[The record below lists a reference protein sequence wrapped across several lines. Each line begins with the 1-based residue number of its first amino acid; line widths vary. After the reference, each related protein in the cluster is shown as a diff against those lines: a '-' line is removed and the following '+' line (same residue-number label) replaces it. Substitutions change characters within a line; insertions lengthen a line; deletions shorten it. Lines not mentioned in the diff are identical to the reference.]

1 MSRWWPRSLAGQA
14 IALQILVI
22 AVVVLVGSALAL
34 FDARND
40 GDAAARQQVLG
51 IATALADSPST
62 AAAIQSGRATET
74 LQPVTEAVRKNTDI
88 AFITIM
94 APDRTRFTHT
104 DPTQIGGKYIGTI
117 EPALRGETFTEVYTG
132 TLGPSIRAVAPVRDG
147 TGRIVGLVSAGI
159 LQQSLADRWRSQVPT
174 IVAVSLGAL
183 AIALVGVWAIRRRLL
198 RQTHG
203 LRPDELRVM
212 YEHHDAILH
221 SVSEGLIVLDR
232 NGVALANDEA
242 RRLLALPPGPVDR
255 SDLPEFLRT
264 YNPGARDEV
273 HVTEDRVLVVNRSPV
288 RQRARATSEV
298 VTIRD
303 RTELQGALGELSSL
317 KVLTDTLRSQA
328 HEAANKLHTIV
339 TMVEMGRADEA
350 VKFATNELEL
360 SQQLVDRLS
369 SAVGEPALVALLLG
383 KTAQAD
389 ERGIEL
395 TVTEETHL
403 PSNADDLALSGQE
416 MVTVLGNLIDN
427 AMDACDRE
435 DPWVEVTVSQDDGT
449 LLIRVAD
456 SGPGMDAG
464 TFEKA
469 MQRGYSTKS
478 GSDAEQHGLGLG
490 AGRPGGEAPQR
501 HADRRRDIRVGGD
514 GDGEIVIS
522 VLIVEDEPLI
532 AEAHRTYLGRLQ
544 GFSVAAV
551 AHTARD
557 AMRAASEA
565 AASETPIDL
574 VLLDIGLPDAS
585 GIALASGL
593 SGLRPAPDIIAITS
607 ERDLE
612 MVRAAVG
619 HGALAYL
626 LKPFTFAAF
635 RDRLER
641 YQRYREALPAG
652 TDAASQAEV
661 DRALAELRVGADRSA
676 APKGAAPGTN
686 DEIARA
692 VRDSADGITADEV
705 AKQVG
710 VSRVTAWRYLERLAD
725 EGTLTR
731 QTDYGKAGRPKTR
744 YTWR

>member
-1 MSRWWPRSLAGQA
+1 MRLSRWWPRSLAGQA
-14 IALQILVI
+14 IALQIVVI
-22 AVVVLVGSALAL
+22 AVVVLAGSALAL
-34 FDARND
+34 FDASRD

-62 AAAIQSGRATET
+62 ATAIESGRATEI

-94 APDRTRFTHT
+94 APGRTRFTHT
-104 DPTQIGGKYIGTI
+104 DPSQIGGQYIGTI

-132 TLGPSIRAVAPVRDG
+132 TLGPSIRAVAPVRNG

-174 IVAVSLGAL
+174 IAAVTVAAL
-183 AIALVGVWAIRRRLL
+183 AVALAGVWAIRRRLL

-221 SVSEGLIVLDR
+221 SVSEGLVVLDR
-232 NGVALANDEA
+232 NGVALVNDEA

-255 SDLPEFLRT
+255 SDLPQFLRT

-273 HVTEDRVLVVNRSPV
+273 HVTDERVLVVNRSPV
-288 RQRARATSEV
+288 AGSDSEV

-403 PSNADDLALSGQE
+403 PSNADALALSGQE

-449 LLIRVAD
+449 LLIQVAD
-456 SGPGMDAG
+456 SGPGMDAA
-464 TFEKA
+464 TFETA
-469 MQRGYSTKS
+469 MQRGYSTK
-478 GSDAEQHGLGLG
+478 GDTDHHGLGL
-490 AGRPGGEAPQR
+490 ALVAQVVKR
-501 HADRRRDIRVGGD
+501 HN
-514 GDGEIVIS
+514 
-522 VLIVEDEPLI
+522 
-532 AEAHRTYLGRLQ
+532 
-544 GFSVAAV
+544 
-551 AHTARD
+551 
-557 AMRAASEA
+557 
-565 AASETPIDL
+565 
-574 VLLDIGLPDAS
+574 
-585 GIALASGL
+585 
-593 SGLRPAPDIIAITS
+593 
-607 ERDLE
+607 
-612 MVRAAVG
+612 
-619 HGALAYL
+619 
-626 LKPFTFAAF
+626 
-635 RDRLER
+635 
-641 YQRYREALPAG
+641 G
-652 TDAASQAEV
+652 T
-661 DRALAELRVGADRSA
+661 L
-676 APKGAAPGTN
+676 
-686 DEIARA
+686 
-692 VRDSADGITADEV
+692 SAD
-705 AKQVG
+705 
-710 VSRVTAWRYLERLAD
+710 VSYGSVVTV
-725 EGTLTR
+725 TV
-731 QTDYGKAGRPKTR
+731 KS
-744 YTWR
+744 

>member
-1 MSRWWPRSLAGQA
+1 MSRLWPRSLAGQA
-14 IALQILVI
+14 IALQVLVI
-22 AVVVLVGSALAL
+22 AVVVLAGSALAL
-34 FDARND
+34 FDAARD

-62 AAAIQSGRATET
+62 AAAIESGHATET
-74 LQPVTEAVRKNTDI
+74 LQPVTEAVRTNTEI

-104 DPTQIGGKYIGTI
+104 DPNQIGGKYIGTI

-132 TLGPSIRAVAPVRDG
+132 TLGPSIRAVVPVRDR
-147 TGRIVGLVSAGI
+147 TGHIVGLVSAGI

-174 IVAVSLGAL
+174 IVAVSLAAL
-183 AIALVGVWAIRRRLL
+183 AVALVGVWAIRRRLL

-242 RRLLALPPGPVDR
+242 RRLLALPPGPVNR

-288 RQRARATSEV
+288 ENAPRDSEV

-339 TMVEMGRADEA
+339 TMVEMGRADQA
-350 VKFATNELEL
+350 VTFATHELEL

-478 GSDAEQHGLGLG
+478 DTETEQHGLGL
-490 AGRPGGEAPQR
+490 ALVAQVVKR
-501 HADRRRDIRVGGD
+501 HN
-514 GDGEIVIS
+514 
-522 VLIVEDEPLI
+522 
-532 AEAHRTYLGRLQ
+532 
-544 GFSVAAV
+544 
-551 AHTARD
+551 
-557 AMRAASEA
+557 
-565 AASETPIDL
+565 
-574 VLLDIGLPDAS
+574 
-585 GIALASGL
+585 
-593 SGLRPAPDIIAITS
+593 
-607 ERDLE
+607 
-612 MVRAAVG
+612 
-619 HGALAYL
+619 
-626 LKPFTFAAF
+626 
-635 RDRLER
+635 
-641 YQRYREALPAG
+641 G
-652 TDAASQAEV
+652 T
-661 DRALAELRVGADRSA
+661 L
-676 APKGAAPGTN
+676 
-686 DEIARA
+686 
-692 VRDSADGITADEV
+692 SAD
-705 AKQVG
+705 
-710 VSRVTAWRYLERLAD
+710 VSYGSVVTV
-725 EGTLTR
+725 TVTS
-731 QTDYGKAGRPKTR
+731 
-744 YTWR
+744 

>member
-22 AVVVLVGSALAL
+22 AVVVLAGSALAL
-34 FDARND
+34 FDASRD
-40 GDAAARQQVLG
+40 GDAAARQQVIS

-62 AAAIQSGRATET
+62 AAAIESGRATEV
-74 LQPVTEAVRKNTDI
+74 LQPVTEAVRTNTQI

-94 APDRTRFTHT
+94 GPDGIRFTHT
-104 DPTQIGGKYIGTI
+104 DPHQIGGHYLGTI

-132 TLGPSIRAVAPVRDG
+132 TLGPSIRAVAPVRNES
-147 TGRIVGLVSAGI
+147 GRIVGLVSAGI

-174 IVAVSLGAL
+174 IAAVSVAAL
-183 AIALVGVWAIRRRLL
+183 AVAMVGVWAIRRRLL

-255 SDLPEFLRT
+255 SELPEFLRT

-273 HVTEDRVLVVNRSPV
+273 HVTQDRVLVVNRSPV
-288 RQRARATSEV
+288 ENAPRDSEV

-395 TVTEETHL
+395 TVTEDTHL

-464 TFEKA
+464 TLEKA

-478 GSDAEQHGLGLG
+478 GSDAEQHGLGL
-490 AGRPGGEAPQR
+490 ALVAQVVKR
-501 HADRRRDIRVGGD
+501 H
-514 GDGEIVIS
+514 
-522 VLIVEDEPLI
+522 
-532 AEAHRTYLGRLQ
+532 
-544 GFSVAAV
+544 
-551 AHTARD
+551 
-557 AMRAASEA
+557 
-565 AASETPIDL
+565 
-574 VLLDIGLPDAS
+574 
-585 GIALASGL
+585 
-593 SGLRPAPDIIAITS
+593 
-607 ERDLE
+607 
-612 MVRAAVG
+612 
-619 HGALAYL
+619 
-626 LKPFTFAAF
+626 
-635 RDRLER
+635 
-641 YQRYREALPAG
+641 
-652 TDAASQAEV
+652 
-661 DRALAELRVGADRSA
+661 
-676 APKGAAPGTN
+676 N
-686 DEIARA
+686 
-692 VRDSADGITADEV
+692 
-705 AKQVG
+705 
-710 VSRVTAWRYLERLAD
+710 
-725 EGTLTR
+725 GTLTADV
-731 QTDYGKAGRPKTR
+731 TYGSVVTVTVKS
-744 YTWR
+744 

>member
-1 MSRWWPRSLAGQA
+1 VSRWWPRSLAGQA
-14 IALQILVI
+14 IALQIVVI

-132 TLGPSIRAVAPVRDG
+132 TLGPSIRAIAPVRDG

-273 HVTEDRVLVVNRSPV
+273 HVTQDRVLVVNRSPV
-288 RQRARATSEV
+288 TDKRTRDTRPSEV

-350 VKFATNELEL
+350 VTFATNELEL

-435 DPWVEVTVSQDDGT
+435 DPWVEVTVSQEDGT

-456 SGPGMDAG
+456 SGPGMDAR

-478 GSDAEQHGLGLG
+478 GTDTEAHGLGL
-490 AGRPGGEAPQR
+490 ALVAQVVKR
-501 HADRRRDIRVGGD
+501 H
-514 GDGEIVIS
+514 
-522 VLIVEDEPLI
+522 
-532 AEAHRTYLGRLQ
+532 
-544 GFSVAAV
+544 
-551 AHTARD
+551 
-557 AMRAASEA
+557 
-565 AASETPIDL
+565 
-574 VLLDIGLPDAS
+574 
-585 GIALASGL
+585 
-593 SGLRPAPDIIAITS
+593 
-607 ERDLE
+607 
-612 MVRAAVG
+612 
-619 HGALAYL
+619 
-626 LKPFTFAAF
+626 
-635 RDRLER
+635 
-641 YQRYREALPAG
+641 
-652 TDAASQAEV
+652 
-661 DRALAELRVGADRSA
+661 
-676 APKGAAPGTN
+676 N
-686 DEIARA
+686 
-692 VRDSADGITADEV
+692 
-705 AKQVG
+705 
-710 VSRVTAWRYLERLAD
+710 
-725 EGTLTR
+725 GTLTADV
-731 QTDYGKAGRPKTR
+731 TYGSVVTVAVKS
-744 YTWR
+744 

>member
-1 MSRWWPRSLAGQA
+1 M
-14 IALQILVI
+14 
-22 AVVVLVGSALAL
+22 
-34 FDARND
+34 
-40 GDAAARQQVLG
+40 
-51 IATALADSPST
+51 
-62 AAAIQSGRATET
+62 
-74 LQPVTEAVRKNTDI
+74 
-88 AFITIM
+88 
-94 APDRTRFTHT
+94 
-104 DPTQIGGKYIGTI
+104 
-117 EPALRGETFTEVYTG
+117 
-132 TLGPSIRAVAPVRDG
+132 
-147 TGRIVGLVSAGI
+147 
-159 LQQSLADRWRSQVPT
+159 
-174 IVAVSLGAL
+174 
-183 AIALVGVWAIRRRLL
+183 
-198 RQTHG
+198 
-203 LRPDELRVM
+203 
-212 YEHHDAILH
+212 
-221 SVSEGLIVLDR
+221 
-232 NGVALANDEA
+232 
-242 RRLLALPPGPVDR
+242 
-255 SDLPEFLRT
+255 
-264 YNPGARDEV
+264 
-273 HVTEDRVLVVNRSPV
+273 
-288 RQRARATSEV
+288 
-298 VTIRD
+298 
-303 RTELQGALGELSSL
+303 
-317 KVLTDTLRSQA
+317 LTDSLRSQA
-328 HEAANKLHTIV
+328 HEAANKLHTVI

-369 SAVGEPALVALLLG
+369 TDVGEPALVALLLG

-395 TVTEETHL
+395 SVTEDTHL
-403 PSNADDLALSGQE
+403 PSNTDDVPLSGQE

-427 AMDACDRE
+427 AMDACDRD
-435 DPWVEVTVSQDDGT
+435 DPWVEVTVSQDDHT

-456 SGPGMDAG
+456 SGPGMDAA

-478 GSDAEQHGLGLG
+478 GTDTEQHGLGL
-490 AGRPGGEAPQR
+490 ALVAQVVKR
-501 HADRRRDIRVGGD
+501 HNGTLTADVTYGSVVTVTVS
-514 GDGEIVIS
+514 ELMIS

-532 AEAHRTYLGRLQ
+532 AEAHQAYLQRLQ

-557 AMRAASEA
+557 AMRAAAEA
-565 AASETPIDL
+565 AANETPIDL

-676 APKGAAPGTN
+676 APKGAAAGTN

-692 VRDSADGITADEV
+692 VRDSADGITADAV

-725 EGTLTR
+725 EGTVTR
-731 QTDYGKAGRPKTR
+731 HTDYGKAGRPKTR
-744 YTWR
+744 YQWR

>member
-1 MSRWWPRSLAGQA
+1 VSRWWPRSLAGQA

-62 AAAIQSGRATET
+62 ATAIESGRATET

-104 DPTQIGGKYIGTI
+104 DPTQIGQKYIGTI

-132 TLGPSIRAVAPVRDG
+132 TLGPSIRVVAPVRDS

-159 LQQSLADRWRSQVPT
+159 LQQSLADRWRAQVPT

-232 NGVALANDEA
+232 TGVALVNDEA
-242 RRLLALPPGPVDR
+242 RRLLALAPGPVDR
-255 SDLPEFLRT
+255 ADLPEFLRT

-288 RQRARATSEV
+288 EDGPRPSEV

-328 HEAANKLHTIV
+328 HESANKLHTIV

-403 PSNADDLALSGQE
+403 PSNTDDLALTGQE

-435 DPWVEVTVSQDDGT
+435 DPWVEVTVSQDNGT

-469 MQRGYSTKS
+469 MRRGYSTKA
-478 GSDAEQHGLGLG
+478 GFDADEHGLGL
-490 AGRPGGEAPQR
+490 ALVAQVVKR
-501 HADRRRDIRVGGD
+501 H
-514 GDGEIVIS
+514 
-522 VLIVEDEPLI
+522 
-532 AEAHRTYLGRLQ
+532 
-544 GFSVAAV
+544 
-551 AHTARD
+551 
-557 AMRAASEA
+557 
-565 AASETPIDL
+565 
-574 VLLDIGLPDAS
+574 
-585 GIALASGL
+585 
-593 SGLRPAPDIIAITS
+593 
-607 ERDLE
+607 
-612 MVRAAVG
+612 
-619 HGALAYL
+619 
-626 LKPFTFAAF
+626 
-635 RDRLER
+635 
-641 YQRYREALPAG
+641 
-652 TDAASQAEV
+652 
-661 DRALAELRVGADRSA
+661 
-676 APKGAAPGTN
+676 N
-686 DEIARA
+686 
-692 VRDSADGITADEV
+692 
-705 AKQVG
+705 
-710 VSRVTAWRYLERLAD
+710 
-725 EGTLTR
+725 GTLTADV
-731 QTDYGKAGRPKTR
+731 TYGSVVTVTVKS
-744 YTWR
+744 